1 MGELGAVSEVEG
13 ASRAQRAD
21 TAARVGQVLAEQL
34 RRWLRP
40 VRLVYGLLV
49 LATVI
54 LCARG
59 ALEHSDRVNRN
70 AKTKDQSA
78 YLVLAEKTAAA
89 REIVVDGARPP
100 LYPAILALLHEP
112 NLSRA
117 AYFKLCKRAN
127 IALTLVTW
135 VGLLF
140 VLRRRLRPFSALG
153 VWAALG
159 FTVFSFYAPYVKPE
173 GVFYSLAAWSFLAL
187 LDLLHRPTLRR
198 AVLAGVITGVAQL
211 TKESLLPAVALFSLV
226 QALAAIALGLTF
238 WRRRRARVGRVAL
251 RRALSV
257 PVFVLAFLVTTY
269 PHISVN
275 KRVFGHYF
283 YNVNSYFYVWYDSW
297 GAVAKGTRAH
307 GDRAGWPK
315 MPARKLP
322 SAKKYFASH
331 SKEQVLARI
340 ERGSHGILDGAA
352 RSHGFLR
359 YMWLALISGALSLAV
374 KGALRRWLLRHWP
387 LVLFCV
393 GYFLGYFLF
402 CTWFFAIQ
410 TGVRFFVLLTAPTLY
425 LGAWLS
431 DRSRRRSGFGK
442 LGFWPL
448 AAGVFLL
455 VDVPTLLTE
464 VVKSARSA
472 GW

>member
-1 MGELGAVSEVEG
+1 M
-13 ASRAQRAD
+13 
-21 TAARVGQVLAEQL
+21 
-34 RRWLRP
+34 
-40 VRLVYGLLV
+40 
-49 LATVI
+49 
-54 LCARG
+54 LCERG
-59 ALEHSDRVNRN
+59 AFEHSESVNRGW
-70 AKTKDQSA
+70 KPKDQGA
-78 YLVLAEKTAAA
+78 YLNLGQKTAQT
-89 REIVVDGARPP
+89 REVVVDGARPP
-100 LYPAILALLHEP
+100 LYPAFLAVFHDPEA
-112 NLSRA
+112 SRPS
-117 AYFKLCKRAN
+117 YFQLCKRAN
-127 IALTLVTW
+127 IYLTLAAW

-140 VLRRRLRPFSALG
+140 VLRRRLRPFSALS

-159 FTVFSFYAPYVKPE
+159 FTVFLFYAPYVKPE

-187 LDLLHRPTLRR
+187 LDLLHQPTARR
-198 AVLAGVITGVAQL
+198 AAIAGVITGVAQL
-211 TKESLLPAVALFSLV
+211 TKESLLPSVALFALV
-226 QALAAIALGLTF
+226 QALSAVVLGLRF
-238 WRRRRARVGRVAL
+238 WRRRRARIGRAAF

-257 PVFVLAFLVTTY
+257 PLFLLAFVVTVY

-297 GAVAKGTRAH
+297 GAVARGTRAH
-307 GDRAGWPK
+307 GDRAGWPT
-315 MPARKLP
+315 MPKRKLP

-340 ERGSHGILDGAA
+340 EKGTNGVLAGAA

-359 YMWLALISGALSLAV
+359 FMALGLLSAALSLAV
-374 KGALRRWLLRHWP
+374 KGSLRRWLLRHWP
-387 LVLFCV
+387 LALFCV

-410 TGVRFFVLLTAPTLY
+410 TGMRFFVLLAAPTLY

-431 DRSRRRSGFGK
+431 DRSRPRSRLGK

-448 AAGVFLL
+448 AASVFLL
-455 VDVPTLLTE
+455 VDVPTLLSE